1 MTCDMLRCDSVIQLL
16 VIGPEK
22 LVAQDVFRL
31 LAQEQEKLLRRADE
45 EQRLRNEV
53 EELK

>member
-1 MTCDMLRCDSVIQLL
+1 MIQLL
-16 VIGPEK
+16 VIGVEPLGPEK
-22 LVAQDVFRL
+22 LMAQDVLRL